1 MNRRDRRAAG
11 QKAATSSPDPA
22 APTLDALHQAGLG
35 HLRAGRFL
43 DAQSC
48 CQQALAIDASHAD
61 TLHLM
66 GLLSARSQH
75 YDHAVEWITR
85 AIRQDPKPE
94 YLSSLGTT
102 LQQQGRLEDALQVLD
117 KAVQLRPDD
126 GKGWISLGK
135 ILDELGRADDA
146 LPSFQ
151 HALKLNPLDWETA
164 LRCAILL
171 QRLERPEGAL
181 GYFDRCNKVK
191 PDHALILQAR
201 GLCLRGLQRYEDY
214 LADSR
219 KSHALDPA
227 NLDTQY
233 NIGDALRLLGRH
245 EEALPWFDRV
255 LAARPGFAL
264 ALTGKAFALI
274 QLHRFKEAAAIYLD
288 LKRRGLADAEA
299 EWNLAFINMVTGNF
313 EDGWRGREARWHS
326 GVRSTIYPDFSQP
339 MWLGGPSIEGKTVL
353 VHVDEGLGDTIQFAR
368 YLPMLAARGAR
379 VVLVVAD
386 AQVSLLSG
394 FPGVAQCLALS
405 SGPLPPFDF
414 HVPICSLPLA
424 FRTMLDTIPPPIP
437 YLPAALDGRVQAWE
451 RRLGPREKLR
461 VGLVWSGNAKHANDR
476 NRSMPLRELSR
487 ILDLD
492 ATFVSLQK
500 DPRPDDRT
508 VLREHAGIVDL
519 TFDLTDFVE
528 TAALVNCLDLVISVD
543 TSVAHLAATLG
554 RPTWVLLPWMPD
566 YRWLLDRDDS
576 PWYPAARLF
585 RQDETRDYGRVIER
599 VRSELIRLIAAG
611 Q

>member
-11 QKAATSSPDPA
+11 QKAATSSSGPP
-22 APTLDALHQAGLG
+22 APTPDALHQAGLG

-48 CQQALAIDASHAD
+48 CQQALAINPSHAD

-85 AIRQDPKPE
+85 AIRQSPKPE
-94 YLSSLGTT
+94 YLTSLGTT
-102 LQQQGRLEDALQVLD
+102 LQQQGRLEEALQVLD
-117 KAVQLRPDD
+117 KAVQLGPDD
-126 GKGWISLGK
+126 AKGWISLGR
-135 ILDELGRADDA
+135 ILEDLNRPDDA
-146 LPSFQ
+146 LLSFQ
-151 HALKLNPLDWETA
+151 QALRLNPSDWETA
-164 LRCAILL
+164 IRCAILL
-171 QRLERPEGAL
+171 QRLERSEEAL
-181 GYFDRCNKVK
+181 GYFDLCNKLK

-227 NLDTQY
+227 NVDTQY
-233 NIGDALRLLGRH
+233 NIGDAFRLLGRY

-255 LAARPGFAL
+255 LAARPDFAL

-274 QLHRFKEAAAIYLD
+274 QLHRFEEAAAIYLD
-288 LKRRGLADAEA
+288 LKQSGLADAEA

-339 MWLGGPSIEGKTVL
+339 MWLGEPSVEGKTVL

-386 AQVSLLSG
+386 AQVSLFSG
-394 FPGVAQCLALS
+394 FPGVAQCLAMS
-405 SGPLPPFDF
+405 SGPLPLFDF

-424 FRTMLDTIPPPIP
+424 FRTTLDIIPPPVSFA
-437 YLPAALDGRVQAWE
+437 PASLESRVPAWE
-451 RRLGPREKLR
+451 NRLGPREKLR

-476 NRSMPLRELSR
+476 NRSIPLRGLSR
-487 ILDLD
+487 ILELD

-500 DPRPDDRT
+500 DPRPEDSA
-508 VLREHAGIVDL
+508 VLREHTGIVDL
-519 TFDLTDFVE
+519 TADLTDFVE
-528 TAALVNCLDLVISVD
+528 TAALVRCLDLVISVD

-554 RPTWVLLPWMPD
+554 RPTWILLPWMPD

-585 RQDETRDYGRVIER
+585 RQDESCDYDGVIDRGRD
-599 VRSELIRLIAAG
+599 ELAALIAAA

>member
-1 MNRRDRRAAG
+1 
-11 QKAATSSPDPA
+11 
-22 APTLDALHQAGLG
+22 
-35 HLRAGRFL
+35 
-43 DAQSC
+43 
-48 CQQALAIDASHAD
+48 
-61 TLHLM
+61 M
-66 GLLSARSQH
+66 GLLSARTQH

-85 AIRQDPKPE
+85 AIRQSPKPE
-94 YLSSLGTT
+94 YLASLGTA

-135 ILDELGRADDA
+135 ILDDLNRPGDA
-146 LPSFQ
+146 LLSFQ
-151 HALKLNPLDWETA
+151 QALRLNPQDWETA

-171 QRLERPEGAL
+171 QRLERPEDAL
-181 GYFDRCNKVK
+181 GYFDLCNKAK

-219 KSHALDPA
+219 KSHKRDPA
-227 NLDTQY
+227 NVDTQY
-233 NIGDALRLLGRH
+233 NIGDAFRLLGRY

-255 LAARPGFAL
+255 LTARPGFAL

-288 LKRRGLADAEA
+288 LKKRGLADAEA
-299 EWNLAFINMVTGNF
+299 QWNLAFINMATGNF

-339 MWLGGPSIEGKTVL
+339 MWLGEPSVDGKTVL

-368 YLPMLAARGAR
+368 YLPLLAARGAR

-386 AQVSLLSG
+386 AQVSLFSG

-405 SGPLPPFDF
+405 SGPLPAFDF

-424 FRTMLDTIPPPIP
+424 FRTTLDTIPSPVS
-437 YLPAALDGRVQAWE
+437 YAPASLESRVQAWE
-451 RRLGPREKLR
+451 DRLGPREKLR

-476 NRSMPLRELSR
+476 NRSMPLRTLGR

-500 DPRPDDRT
+500 DPRPEDRA
-508 VLREHAGIVDL
+508 VLRERTGIIDL
-519 TFDLTDFVE
+519 TADLTDFVE
-528 TAALVNCLDLVISVD
+528 TAALVTCLDLVISVD
-543 TSVAHLAATLG
+543 TGVAHLAATLG
-554 RPTWVLLPWMPD
+554 RPTWILLPWMPD

-576 PWYPAARLF
+576 PWYPTMRLF
-585 RQDETRDYGRVIER
+585 RQDESRDYGGVIER
-599 VRSELIRLIAAG
+599 VRDDLAALIGAA